1 MEQWNSGTPRNIA
14 GTTVHPGIP
23 VEHPGILT
31 EHQHY
36 TAEHSWITEP
46 NETKNNCSVSLKKYK
61 PHFDTFHTF
70 NTFKFQISFIAD
82 II

>member
-1 MEQWNSGTPRNIA
+1 MEQWNSGTPWNIA

-36 TAEHSWITEP
+36 TAEHS
-46 NETKNNCSVSLKKYK
+46 
-61 PHFDTFHTF
+61 
-70 NTFKFQISFIAD
+70 
-82 II
+82 